1 MLTKLNTGMSEE
13 SVNGLRSTKA
23 AVQEYGHASKVP
35 ITLEMVKLVQNSYR
49 LYSQHLREEQ
59 EKKKH
64 KEREKE
70 QAEAHKRKLSEMKQE
85 EKRLHDRLD
94 QLTSEHGAAK
104 EAMQR
109 AIRYVEEGCE
119 KIKNALKVQD
129 MMEVEAGYKLVEL
142 GKRNK
147 QEATNKMSDIMDERN
162 KVEKELF
169 KLAGAKKSKT

>member
-1 MLTKLNTGMSEE
+1 MKK
-13 SVNGLRSTKA
+13 VNGFRSTKA
-23 AVQEYGHASKVP
+23 TVQEYGHASKVP

-59 EKKKH
+59 EKKKQ
-64 KEREKE
+64 KEGEKE

-94 QLTSEHGAAK
+94 QLTCEHGAAK

-109 AIRYVEEGCE
+109 AIRYVEEGGE

-129 MMEVEAGYKLVEL
+129 MMEVEAGYK
-142 GKRNK
+142 
-147 QEATNKMSDIMDERN
+147 
-162 KVEKELF
+162 
-169 KLAGAKKSKT
+169 

>member
-1 MLTKLNTGMSEE
+1 
-13 SVNGLRSTKA
+13 
-23 AVQEYGHASKVP
+23 
-35 ITLEMVKLVQNSYR
+35 MVKLVQNSYR

-109 AIRYVEEGCE
+109 AIRYVKEGGE

-129 MMEVEAGYKLVEL
+129 MMEVEAGYKSVEFGKEKQRLQTRCHISWMKGIKLKRSCFSLQEPRSQKLNSLVESH
-142 GKRNK
+142 
-147 QEATNKMSDIMDERN
+147 QSFFQDICEN
-162 KVEKELF
+162 HIQAYVYCSNTFQAVVHLVE
-169 KLAGAKKSKT
+169 

>member
-1 MLTKLNTGMSEE
+1 MNWDPLKSCSGIWSCKQSTNNIWYGEVSAKLIQI
-13 SVNGLRSTKA
+13 VFSTLK
-23 AVQEYGHASKVP
+23 GG
-35 ITLEMVKLVQNSYR
+35 
-49 LYSQHLREEQ
+49 Q

-85 EKRLHDRLD
+85 EKRLHGRLD

-104 EAMQR
+104 RAMQR
-109 AIRYVEEGCE
+109 AIRYVEEGGE

-129 MMEVEAGYKLVEL
+129 MMEVEAGYKLVEF
-142 GKRNK
+142 GKEK
-147 QEATNKMSDIMDERN
+147 QTQATNKVSDIMDERN

-169 KLAGAKKSKT
+169 KLTGGKKSKHNSLVASNQSFF